1 MIYYDNQN
9 VITLIKNSQFYAHI
23 KYINIQHYYIRK

>member
-9 VITLIKNSQFYAHI
+9 VITLIKNLQFYVHI
-23 KYINIQHYYIRK
+23 KYINIQYHYVRK

>member
-9 VITLIKNSQFYAHI
+9 VITLIKNPQFHIHI
-23 KYINIQHYYIRK
+23 KYINIQHHYIRK